1 MKKLLILISTVFLL
15 GSCSVFGP
23 NPEFSQGMSEK
34 KFLRNNKEA
43 VISGIDGNIKTY
55 RINRGERFYVL
66 ATFENKKLVKLEEV
80 EAYPQIM
87 ENKLDDGKT
96 NN

>member
-1 MKKLLILISTVFLL
+1 MKKLLILISAVFLL

-34 KFLRNNKEA
+34 KFLRQNKEA

-66 ATFENKKLVKLEEV
+66 ATFENNKLVKLEEV

-87 ENKLDDGKT
+87 ENKLDDGE
-96 NN
+96 NQ